1 MVNVASVLRT
11 VPLKD
16 VHKNLGARMVPF
28 SGWEMPVQYEG
39 IISEHQCVRNTAGL
53 FDVSHMGR
61 WEIRGRDA
69 VAFVNYISINNV
81 AILED
86 LGRRLDHIVFLRIFW
101 EASHRHY
108 VSLRLRDLPPLTV
121 VLCVLCPH

>member
-1 MVNVASVLRT
+1 MVNADSVLRT

-16 VHKNLGARMVPF
+16 MHKNLGARMVPF

-61 WEIRGRDA
+61 L
-69 VAFVNYISINNV
+69 YISGTEATQLLDWLLTGHISKLKPGRARYSLMCNEAGGTIDDTVTYRLSENKYLLS
-81 AILED
+81 AIE
-86 LGRRLDHIVFLRIFW
+86 HIKSI
-101 EASHRHY
+101 
-108 VSLRLRDLPPLTV
+108 
-121 VLCVLCPH
+121 